1 MKALDKLHNIVANL
15 DMMDAA
21 EKEVLAMV
29 VLNGIN
35 PGLIETAQVVDRA
48 IMPQSEAFKMLVGGN
63 PDNLEALRQL
73 IIDELGGPP

>member
-1 MKALDKLHNIVANL
+1 MKPLDKLHNIVANL

-29 VLNGIN
+29 VLYGIN
-35 PGLIETAQVVDRA
+35 PGLIETAQVVDSA
-48 IMPQSEAFKMLVGGN
+48 IMPQSEAFKMLAGGN
-63 PDNLEALRQL
+63 PDNPEALRQL